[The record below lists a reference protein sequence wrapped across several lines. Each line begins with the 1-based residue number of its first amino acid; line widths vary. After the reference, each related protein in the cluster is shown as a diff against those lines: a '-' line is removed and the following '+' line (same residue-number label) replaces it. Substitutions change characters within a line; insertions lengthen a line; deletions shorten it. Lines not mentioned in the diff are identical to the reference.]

1 MTVALVDGDLV
12 AYRCAASAEQNEADI
27 ALIRASRTLQDIV
40 SVTGAEEARVFLSG
54 SNNFRYTLYPEY
66 KANRKDMVR
75 PRHLETVR
83 EYLVLEWSAEVT
95 DGYEADD
102 AIGIQAGPDRVIV
115 SIDKDFKQIE
125 GTHYNF
131 VTGEFDEVTATD
143 GCRSFYKQLLTG
155 DRADNIPGVGGIG
168 KVRSERIL
176 AGLERPEE
184 IYSVVRRLYN
194 NDEVL
199 LRNGR
204 LLYIWRQENDLWH
217 PPLTSQGA
225 TLEVKQEEAT
235 PSDSTPMMLVET
247 IQSMER
253 GGMKQKKGGFQRRGQ

>member
-83 EYLVLEWSAEVT
+83 EYLVLEWSASVT

-102 AIGIQAGPDRVIV
+102 AIGIQAGPDTTIV
-115 SIDKDFKQIE
+115 SLDKDFKQIP
-125 GTHYNF
+125 GSHYNF
-131 VTGEFDEVTATD
+131 VTGQFDEVSVID
-143 GCRSFYKQLLTG
+143 GYRSFYKQLLTG
-155 DRADNIPGVGGIG
+155 DRADNIPGITGIG
-168 KVRSERIL
+168 KVRSSRIIDPMHDPCDMY
-176 AGLERPEE
+176 GT
-184 IYSVVRRLYN
+184 VRRLYQ

-199 LRNGR
+199 HRNGR

-235 PSDSTPMMLVET
+235 LSDSTPMMLVET
-247 IQSMER
+247 IQSTER